1 MNAKDP
7 AVSTLL
13 KALKHP
19 LKREIAAARLTILG
33 AAAQVSEGVKWNA
46 PSFAAKG
53 DYFATFHL
61 RETKHVQ
68 VIFHTGAKAKGK
80 VMQGKVD
87 DPERMLRWLA
97 KDRAIATSPNAEALA
112 ALTRAWIAAL

>member
-1 MNAKDP
+1 
-7 AVSTLL
+7 
-13 KALKHP
+13 
-19 LKREIAAARLTILG
+19 
-33 AAAQVSEGVKWNA
+33 
-46 PSFAAKG
+46 
-53 DYFATFHL
+53 
-61 RETKHVQ
+61 VQ